1 MRLLLI
7 SPNMEML
14 PDPVFPLGL
23 AFLSGALRG
32 SRHEHRLLDLC
43 FEDDRAAAMSTAVK
57 DFRPDAVGLSIRN
70 VDNVAYPNFHSYL
83 PFFKEVVSILR
94 RLTHAPIIL
103 GGSGYSVMPDGIL
116 NHLRAD
122 YGIQGEGE
130 RSLLLLLDRLE
141 EDLPVSDIPGL
152 LALSQSLPAAPPPC
166 PSSLPAH
173 EVPVPVR
180 EQLDSGKYLQ
190 LGGMGNIQTKRG
202 CSFSCVYCTYPLI
215 EGRDVR
221 VRPPSAVVAEMEA
234 MKRSG
239 IDAFFVVDDIFNFP
253 PHHAKSICQS
263 ILERGLHVRWSCY
276 LHPQF
281 VTESLLEVMK
291 EAGCT
296 SVEFGIDS
304 GSDSQL
310 ERLGKSFTRAQVR
323 RTSELCHKVGMPFC
337 HSLIFGGPGE
347 DRQTVRETFDLM
359 EEVAPTAVIAMCGIR
374 LFPGTRLAETAS
386 PEDLI
391 FSGETFLEPTFYLAR
406 SSRPFLLDALQAH
419 AAKTLNWILP
429 GSNVNIDT
437 RLQSKLRR
445 FGLRGPLWEYM
456 RMRRESKP

>member
-1 MRLLLI
+1 MRILLI
-7 SPNMEML
+7 SPNTEML

-32 SRHEHRLLDLC
+32 TRHEHRLLDLC
-43 FEDDRAAAMSTAVK
+43 FEGDFAAALGKAVNE
-57 DFRPDAVGLSIRN
+57 FRPDAVGLSIRN
-70 VDNVAYPNFHSYL
+70 VDNVAYPNFRSYL
-83 PFFKEVVSILR
+83 PFFKQVVSTLR
-94 RLTHAPIIL
+94 RLTGAPIIL
-103 GGSGYSVMPDGIL
+103 GGSGYSVMPHAIL
-116 NHLRAD
+116 DHLQAD

-130 RSLLLLLDRLE
+130 RSLPLLLDRME
-141 EDLPVSDIPGL
+141 DDLPIFNIPGL
-152 LALSQSLPAAPPPC
+152 LTLAQTLPAAPPPC

-173 EVPVPVR
+173 EMPKPVR
-180 EQLDSGKYLQ
+180 EQLDSGKYLE

-221 VRPPSAVVAEMEA
+221 VRPPSAVVAEMEELS
-234 MKRSG
+234 RSG
-239 IDAFFVVDDIFNFP
+239 ITTFFIVDDIFNFP

-263 ILERGLHVRWSCY
+263 ILERGLAVHWSCY

-281 VTESLLEVMK
+281 VTESLLGTMK
-291 EAGCT
+291 AAGCT
-296 SVEFGIDS
+296 SVEFGTDS

-310 ERLGKSFTRAQVR
+310 GRLGKSFTRADVR
-323 RTSELCHKVGMPFC
+323 RTSELCHKAGMPFC

-347 DRQTVRETFDLM
+347 DRQTLQETFDLM
-359 EEVAPTAVIAMCGIR
+359 KEVAPTAVIAMCGIR

-391 FSGETFLEPTFYLAR
+391 FSGEGFLEPTFYLAR
-406 SSRPFLLDALQAH
+406 SSRPFLLDALQTH
-419 AAKTLNWILP
+419 AATNPNWILP

-456 RMRRESKP
+456 QMRRDGNP